1 MTISFIAGVTFNAI
15 TTGGVEPFGD
25 STAYPSPID
34 IYVPKSGDGS
44 GFPPAEVGDFLVA
57 TIASTTDFPS
67 IAGWAS
73 AFTATDSSTTWL
85 SVLTRTAISA
95 DLGATFTYNE
105 TDYGCGQVAY
115 WRSSTL
121 PGTLAIYNKAT
132 ATVNGTL
139 SDFTLPTNHY
149 LAGASG
155 ETDDI
160 AVSLF
165 MGGPP
170 NPTGIGWYSSN
181 ENWEGN
187 DYFQQVFDDNFC
199 FVAQYPASG
208 SVETPSFDFSTL
220 AYPDS
225 DNSTQ
230 RGFVAG
236 FDFILGEGTPPSLAG
251 GWFLGTHS

>member
-1 MTISFIAGVTFNAI
+1 MSNTISFITGTTFNPLS
-15 TTGGVEPFGD
+15 GGNEPFGD
-25 STAYPSPID
+25 STAFPSPID
-34 IYVPKSGDGS
+34 IYVPKTGDGS
-44 GFPPAEVGDFLVA
+44 GIPPAEVGDFLVA
-57 TIASTTDFPS
+57 IIASTTDFPS
-67 IAGWAS
+67 IAGWS
-73 AFTATDSSTTWL
+73 PAFTATDSSTTWL
-85 SVLTRTAISA
+85 SVLTRTCISA

-105 TDYGCGQVAY
+105 SDYGCGMLAY

-149 LAGASG
+149 LAGADG

-165 MGGPP
+165 VGGPP
-170 NPTGIGWYSSN
+170 NPTGIGWFGN

-187 DYFQQVFDDNFC
+187 DYFQDVADFNFC
-199 FVAQYPASG
+199 YVAQYPQSDN
-208 SVETPSFDFSTL
+208 VKTPSFDFSTP
-220 AYPDS
+220 AYPDT
-225 DNSTQ
+225 DNETQ

-236 FDFILGEGTPPSLAG
+236 FDFILGEGTPPGVVG
-251 GWFLGTHS
+251 GWFIGQHA